1 MWSAFE
7 PNGYFT
13 VKVFPM
19 RILAITLTLLIL
31 SAAMA
36 QDRYLVDWD
45 AVGEESLQHLVELIK
60 INTTNPPGNE
70 TRAAN
75 YLKAVLATEGI
86 DASLYSL
93 DPDRANLVARI
104 KGNGSKRP
112 ILIMGHTDVVGVQ
125 AERWTEEPFGGLR
138 KDGWVYG
145 RGSLDDKDNVTA
157 GLMTMILLKRH
168 GVELDR
174 DIIFLAE
181 SGEEGTPEVGIN
193 FMVEKHWDIIDAEYC
208 LAEGASGILEDQGVT
223 VVGVQTTEKMPRRV
237 TLVARG
243 TAGHGSVPRIDN
255 AVSILARAVA
265 KAAAWETDM
274 RLNDTTKVYFER
286 LATVSSPE
294 DAFRYRNVGNP
305 EETTAIQ
312 QHFLETFPYHYSVL
326 RTSVV
331 PTVMDAGFRK
341 NVIPSEGTAI
351 LDIRMLPDEDV
362 DAFYEQLAAVIDD
375 PRVEIVPEHIYR
387 PAAPPSGIDNAMFE
401 SLERVANRMYP
412 DAIVLPTMS
421 TGATDMSQVRA
432 KGVPAYGIGPIRS
445 VAEINSGNGA
455 HSDNERVSEEAMIDF
470 LRFVWLTVIDVAAS
484 D

>member
-1 MWSAFE
+1 
-7 PNGYFT
+7 
-13 VKVFPM
+13 M
-19 RILAITLTLLIL
+19 RLLLVTLTVLF
-31 SAAMA
+31 SVSVNA
-36 QDRYLVDWD
+36 QDRYLIDWD
-45 AVGEESLQHLVELIK
+45 AAGEESLQHLVELIT

-75 YLKAVLATEGI
+75 YLQAVLAAEGI
-86 DASLYSL
+86 ESQLYSL
-93 DPDRANLVARI
+93 NSDRANLVARI

-125 AERWTEEPFGGLR
+125 ADRWTEDPFSGRR

-157 GLMTMILLKRH
+157 GLMSMILLKRH
-168 GVELDR
+168 GIELDR

-193 FMVEKHWDIIDAEYC
+193 FMVEKHWDVIAAEYC
-208 LAEGASGILEDQGVT
+208 LAEGGSGILEDRGVS

-243 TAGHGSVPRIDN
+243 TAGHGSVPRVDN
-255 AVSILARAVA
+255 AVATLARAVA
-265 KAAAWETDM
+265 KADAWQTEM
-274 RLNDTTKVYFER
+274 RLNETTKAYFER

-294 DAFRYRNVGNP
+294 DAFRYENVANP
-305 EETTAIQ
+305 EETQAIQ
-312 QHFLETFPYHYSVL
+312 EYFKENFPYHYSVL

-331 PTVMDAGFRK
+331 PTIMNAGFRK
-341 NVIPSEGTAI
+341 NVIPSEATAM

-362 DAFYEQLAAVIDD
+362 DAFYAQLADVMDE
-375 PRVEIVPEHIYR
+375 PNVEIVPERIYR
-387 PAAPPSGIDNAMFE
+387 PAAPPSGIDNAMFA
-401 SLERVANRMYP
+401 SLERAANSMYP
-412 DAIVLPTMS
+412 TAIVLPTMS

-445 VAEINSGNGA
+445 IAELNSGNGA
-455 HSDNERVSEEAMIDF
+455 HGDNERVSEEALVDF
-470 LRFVWLTVIDVAAS
+470 VKFMWTVIIDISAS

>member
-1 MWSAFE
+1 
-7 PNGYFT
+7 
-13 VKVFPM
+13 M
-19 RILAITLTLLIL
+19 RSLFVTLTVLLSL
-31 SAAMA
+31 ATNA
-36 QDRYLVDWD
+36 QDRYLIDWD
-45 AVGEESLQHLVELIK
+45 AAGEESLQHLAELIK

-75 YLKAVLATEGI
+75 YLKAVLAAEGI
-86 DASLYSL
+86 DSQLYSL
-93 DPDRANLVARI
+93 DSDRANLVARI

-112 ILIMGHTDVVGVQ
+112 ILVMGHTDVVGVQ
-125 AERWTEEPFGGLR
+125 ADRWTENPFSGSR

-168 GVELDR
+168 GIELDR

-193 FMVEKHWDIIDAEYC
+193 FMVEKHWDVIAAEYC
-208 LAEGASGILEDQGVT
+208 LAEGGSGILEDRGVS

-237 TLVARG
+237 TLLARG
-243 TAGHGSVPRIDN
+243 TAGHGSVPRLDN
-255 AVSILARAVA
+255 AVATLARAVA
-265 KAAAWETDM
+265 KADAWQTEM
-274 RLNDTTKVYFER
+274 RLNETTKAYFER

-294 DAFRYRNVGNP
+294 DAFRYENVANP
-305 EETTAIQ
+305 EETQAIQ
-312 QHFLETFPYHYSVL
+312 EYFKENFPYHYSVL

-331 PTVMDAGFRK
+331 PTIMEAGFRK
-341 NVIPSEGTAI
+341 NVIPSEATAV

-362 DAFYEQLAAVIDD
+362 DAFYAQLAEVMDE
-375 PRVEIVPEHIYR
+375 PNVEIVPERIYR
-387 PAAPPSGIDNAMFE
+387 PAAPPSGIDNAMFA
-401 SLERVANRMYP
+401 SLERAGNSMYP

-445 VAEINSGNGA
+445 IEELNSGNGA
-455 HSDNERVSEEAMIDF
+455 HSDNERVSEEALVDF
-470 LRFVWLTVIDVAAS
+470 VKFVWTVIIDIAAS

>member
-1 MWSAFE
+1 
-7 PNGYFT
+7 
-13 VKVFPM
+13 M
-19 RILAITLTLLIL
+19 RSLFVTLTVLLSL
-31 SAAMA
+31 ATNA
-36 QDRYLVDWD
+36 QDRYLIDWD
-45 AVGEESLQHLVELIK
+45 AAGEESLQHLAELIK

-75 YLKAVLATEGI
+75 YLKAVLAAEGI
-86 DASLYSL
+86 DSQLYSL
-93 DPDRANLVARI
+93 DSDRANLVARI

-112 ILIMGHTDVVGVQ
+112 ILVMGHTDVVGVQ
-125 AERWTEEPFGGLR
+125 ADRWTENPFSGSR

-168 GVELDR
+168 DIELDR

-193 FMVEKHWDIIDAEYC
+193 FMVEKHWDVIAAEYC
-208 LAEGASGILEDQGVT
+208 LAEGGSGILEDRGVS

-237 TLVARG
+237 TLLARG
-243 TAGHGSVPRIDN
+243 TAGHGSVPRLDN
-255 AVSILARAVA
+255 AVATLARAVA
-265 KAAAWETDM
+265 KADAWQTEM
-274 RLNDTTKVYFER
+274 RLNETTKAYFER

-294 DAFRYRNVGNP
+294 DAFRYENVANP
-305 EETTAIQ
+305 EETQAIQ
-312 QHFLETFPYHYSVL
+312 EYFKENFPYHYSVL

-331 PTVMDAGFRK
+331 PTIMEAGFRK
-341 NVIPSEGTAI
+341 NVIPSEATAV

-362 DAFYEQLAAVIDD
+362 DAFYAQLAEVMDE
-375 PRVEIVPEHIYR
+375 PNVEIVPERIYR
-387 PAAPPSGIDNAMFE
+387 PAAPPSGIDNAMFA
-401 SLERVANRMYP
+401 SLERAGNSMYP

-445 VAEINSGNGA
+445 IEELNSGNGA
-455 HSDNERVSEEAMIDF
+455 HSDNERVSEEALVDF
-470 LRFVWLTVIDVAAS
+470 VKFVWTVIIDIAAS

>member
-1 MWSAFE
+1 
-7 PNGYFT
+7 
-13 VKVFPM
+13 M
-19 RILAITLTLLIL
+19 RLLLVTLTVLF
-31 SAAMA
+31 SVSVNA
-36 QDRYLVDWD
+36 QDRYLIDWD
-45 AVGEESLQHLVELIK
+45 AAGEESLQHLVELIT

-75 YLKAVLATEGI
+75 YLQAVLAAEGI
-86 DASLYSL
+86 DSQLYSL
-93 DPDRANLVARI
+93 DSDRANLVARI

-125 AERWTEEPFGGLR
+125 ADRWTEDPFSGRR

-157 GLMTMILLKRH
+157 GLMSMILLKRH
-168 GVELDR
+168 GIELDR

-193 FMVEKHWDIIDAEYC
+193 FMVEKHWDVIAAEYC
-208 LAEGASGILEDQGVT
+208 LAEGGSGILEDRGVS

-243 TAGHGSVPRIDN
+243 TAGHGSVPRVDN
-255 AVSILARAVA
+255 AVATLARAVA
-265 KAAAWETDM
+265 KADAWQTEM
-274 RLNDTTKVYFER
+274 RLNETTKAYFER

-294 DAFRYRNVGNP
+294 DAFRYENVANP
-305 EETTAIQ
+305 EETQAIQ
-312 QHFLETFPYHYSVL
+312 EYFKENFPYHYSVL

-331 PTVMDAGFRK
+331 PTIMNAGFRK
-341 NVIPSEGTAI
+341 NVIPSEATAM

-362 DAFYEQLAAVIDD
+362 DAFYAQLADVMDE
-375 PRVEIVPEHIYR
+375 PNVEIVPERIYR
-387 PAAPPSGIDNAMFE
+387 PAAPPSGIDNAMFA
-401 SLERVANRMYP
+401 SLERAANSMYP
-412 DAIVLPTMS
+412 TAIVLPTMS

-445 VAEINSGNGA
+445 IAELNSGNGA
-455 HSDNERVSEEAMIDF
+455 HGDNERVSEEALVDF
-470 LRFVWLTVIDVAAS
+470 VKFMWTVIIDIAAS